1 MSEILKGIELVKK
14 LGGAGNVLFFKEEYY
29 LIANVDKYDNV
40 SHYRVDRIRDIEIVD
55 VSAKPQRKVKGLENG
70 LNLPKIPDILSEK

>member
-29 LIANVDKYDNV
+29 LIANVYLKEDDATAFETELSN
-40 SHYRVDRIRDIEIVD
+40 
-55 VSAKPQRKVKGLENG
+55 
-70 LNLPKIPDILSEK
+70 PKIAAWEEAVKTSTTRKIERA